1 MASKQNPFNIQQKI
15 YTAFPNDEYID
26 ACILAYFQ
34 ADLPPGPLATDNTPV
49 KSVKFLFGG
58 FIKDESGQIK
68 CDDTGTPLLVR
79 KWTKW
84 MRVSNNERSAM
95 MNTFQGFDN
104 LFDILKDNETLAG
117 KLWNTPM
124 KILLESGDKY
134 QNIIRIKP
142 GNNHELCQQAFY
154 SEQYVPYKVVKAYG
168 KPQALSLAGCKFK
181 SGVKTFDPDEMADAP
196 DENAG

>member
-1 MASKQNPFNIQQKI
+1 
-15 YTAFPNDEYID
+15 
-26 ACILAYFQ
+26 
-34 ADLPPGPLATDNTPV
+34 
-49 KSVKFLFGG
+49 
-58 FIKDESGQIK
+58 
-68 CDDTGTPLLVR
+68 
-79 KWTKW
+79 
-84 MRVSNNERSAM
+84 MRISNNERSAM

-181 SGVKTFDPDEMADAP
+181 SGVKTFDSDEMADAP